1 VSLFLT
7 FITSLMLGMRHATD
21 PDHIVAVTT
30 IVSRERSVVKAAG
43 IGAVWGIGHTVT
55 LLLVGGAIIA
65 FKVAFN
71 ARLGLSL
78 ELSVAIMLIVLGLLN
93 IFDVRAS
100 TRGISMAMSP
110 PLRHRHRILSK
121 SPCRPSPALK
131 RPAPATPSAISASR
145 PFVVGIV
152 HGLAGSAG
160 AALLIV
166 PLIDDPRWAAL
177 YLLTFGLG
185 TIVGMAFITLT
196 IALPSLLA
204 TAHLPSLQ
212 RSLRIASGAVSL
224 VFGLYLAHKIG
235 FTDGLFTSDPRW
247 TPR

>member
-1 VSLFLT
+1 MSLFLT

-43 IGAVWGIGHTVT
+43 IGAVWGIGHTLT
-55 LLLVGGAIIA
+55 LLIVGGSIIA

-78 ELSVAIMLIVLGLLN
+78 ELCVAIMLIVLGLLN
-93 IFDVRAS
+93 LFNVRAN
-100 TRGISMAMSP
+100 TRG
-110 PLRHRHRILSK
+110 
-121 SPCRPSPALK
+121 
-131 RPAPATPSAISASR
+131 ISASR
-145 PFVVGIV
+145 PFFVGIV

-185 TIVGMAFITLT
+185 TIVGMAIVT
-196 IALPSLLA
+196 IAIAAPSLLA
-204 TAHLPSLQ
+204 AAHIPSLQ
-212 RSLRIASGAVSL
+212 RSLRLASGAVSL

-235 FTDGLFTSDPRW
+235 FGDGLFTADPRW

>member
-30 IVSRERSVVKAAG
+30 IVSRERSVGKAAA
-43 IGAVWGIGHTVT
+43 IGALWGAGHTIT

-65 FKVAFN
+65 FKIVFN

-78 ELSVAIMLIVLGLLN
+78 ELCVAIMLIVLGLLN
-93 IFDVRAS
+93 LFDVKMRA
-100 TRGISMAMSP
+100 GA
-110 PLRHRHRILSK
+110 
-121 SPCRPSPALK
+121 PSP
-131 RPAPATPSAISASR
+131 SR
-145 PFVVGIV
+145 PFFVGVV
-152 HGLAGSAG
+152 HGLAGSAA

-177 YLLTFGLG
+177 YLVTFGVG
-185 TIVGMAFITLT
+185 TIVGMSIVT
-196 IALPSLLA
+196 ISIAAPSLLA
-204 TAHLPSLQ
+204 TAHMPSLQ
-212 RSLRIASGAVSL
+212 RSLRLASGAVSL
-224 VFGLYLAHKIG
+224 VFGLYLAHRVG
-235 FTDGLFTSDPRW
+235 FSDGLFTSDPRW

>member
-1 VSLFLT
+1 MSLFLT

-43 IGAVWGIGHTVT
+43 IGAVWGIGHTIT
-55 LLLVGGAIIA
+55 LLTVGGAIIL
-65 FKVAFN
+65 FKIAFN

-78 ELSVAIMLIVLGLLN
+78 ELCVAVMLIVLGLLN
-93 IFDVRAS
+93 LFNVRADTRSLS
-100 TRGISMAMSP
+100 T
-110 PLRHRHRILSK
+110 
-121 SPCRPSPALK
+121 
-131 RPAPATPSAISASR
+131 TR

-177 YLLTFGLG
+177 YLLTFGFG
-185 TIVGMAFITLT
+185 TIVGMAIIT
-196 IALPSLLA
+196 IAIAAPSLLA
-204 TAHLPSLQ
+204 AAHMPSLQ
-212 RSLRIASGAVSL
+212 RTLRVASGAVSL

-235 FTDGLFTSDPRW
+235 FGDGLFTSDPRW
-247 TPR
+247 TPQ

>member
-1 VSLFLT
+1 VSLILT
-7 FITSLMLGMRHATD
+7 FITSLLLGMRHATD

-30 IVSRERSVVKAAG
+30 IVSRERSVVKAAV
-43 IGAVWGIGHTVT
+43 IGAVWGLGHTIT

-65 FKVAFN
+65 FKVVLD

-78 ELSVAIMLIVLGLLN
+78 ELCVAIMLIVLGLLN
-93 IFDVRAS
+93 LFDVGSRS
-100 TRGISMAMSP
+100 TG
-110 PLRHRHRILSK
+110 
-121 SPCRPSPALK
+121 
-131 RPAPATPSAISASR
+131 PSATR
-145 PFVVGIV
+145 PFFVGVI
-152 HGLAGSAG
+152 HGLAGSAA

-185 TIVGMAFITLT
+185 TIVGMAIVTLS
-196 IALPSLLA
+196 IAAPSLLA

-212 RSLRIASGAVSL
+212 RSLRVVSGAVSL
-224 VFGLYLAHKIG
+224 VFGIYLAQRIG
-235 FTDGLFTSDPRW
+235 FGDGLFSANPHW